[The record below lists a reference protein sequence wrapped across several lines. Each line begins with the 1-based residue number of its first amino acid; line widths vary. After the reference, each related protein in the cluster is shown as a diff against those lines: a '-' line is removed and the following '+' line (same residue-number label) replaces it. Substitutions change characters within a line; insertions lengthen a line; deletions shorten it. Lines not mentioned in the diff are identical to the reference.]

1 VGFFYFGAKDSFM
14 ERFFGR
20 NILEDFCEEGSGELL
35 CTERFGKK
43 KWM

>member
-1 VGFFYFGAKDSFM
+1 M

-20 NILEDFCEEGSGELL
+20 NILEAFCEEGSWELL
-35 CTERFGKK
+35 STERFGKK